1 MYPEF
6 ERPSHRVAFARMKM
20 NWRAGLG
27 VVLVLAGLIW
37 TAQGLGYLAGSA
49 MTGVTLWAI
58 IGPIVAIIGV
68 YLVAG
73 AVRAGR
79 P

>member
-1 MYPEF
+1 
-6 ERPSHRVAFARMKM
+6 MKI

-27 VVLVLAGLIW
+27 VVLVLTGLIW

-49 MTGVTLWAI
+49 MTGVTLWAV
-58 IGPIVAIIGV
+58 IGPIVAIMGV

-79 P
+79 R